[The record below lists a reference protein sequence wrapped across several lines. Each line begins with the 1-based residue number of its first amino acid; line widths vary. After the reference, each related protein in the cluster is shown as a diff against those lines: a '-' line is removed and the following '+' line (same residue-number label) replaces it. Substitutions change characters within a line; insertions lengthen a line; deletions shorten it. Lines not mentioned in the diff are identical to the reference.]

1 MLNQYM
7 PPNCFCLAKNSS
19 RMLEDSCVGLIFF
32 VVVVFMNTIPQNKCA
47 LFCISP
53 LWHSESYFEFFL
65 LAGSNLYSK
74 IGYVCYIKEIAEV
87 CECEF
92 IHVNVT

>member
-1 MLNQYM
+1 
-7 PPNCFCLAKNSS
+7 
-19 RMLEDSCVGLIFF
+19 
-32 VVVVFMNTIPQNKCA
+32 MNTIPQSKSA

-65 LAGSNLYSK
+65 LVGSNLYSK
-74 IGYVCYIKEIAEV
+74 VGYVCYIKEIAEV

-92 IHVNVT
+92 IHVNLTQCVILPELCTCVHTQRTKMHF